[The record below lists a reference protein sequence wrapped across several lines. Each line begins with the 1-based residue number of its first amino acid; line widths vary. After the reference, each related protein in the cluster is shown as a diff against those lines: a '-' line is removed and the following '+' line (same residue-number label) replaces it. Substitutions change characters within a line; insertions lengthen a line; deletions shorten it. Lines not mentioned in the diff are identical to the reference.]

1 MWMMP
6 CTCTLIKN
14 DMIWVSLRE
23 NPSWGGGGGG
33 GCCEQQKGRPDQP
46 GHPCSLISTF
56 VIRFLESMIYK
67 HAIGEIPTF

>member
-1 MWMMP
+1 MG
-6 CTCTLIKN
+6 
-14 DMIWVSLRE
+14 
-23 NPSWGGGGGG
+23 GGGGGG